1 LKVVVRAMG
10 CQQPASMSELVQ
22 RIPTGLW
29 DNLQELVW
37 RMDNAFIRDVASIT
51 KIPYS
56 DLRKVIPTRGTST
69 RIPSDGNEPWWNG
82 LTCRMSVR
90 RPGGMWVRCS
100 GTAFEGACCFKH
112 RSLDG
117 KLRFPDGVA
126 PFDSPALVNLP
137 RRVPIRVED
146 VVYWVIEGT
155 QFSEV
160 YNIDGDVVKG
170 IMINYKERWVL
181 PTDEN

>member
-1 LKVVVRAMG
+1 MKVTPMTEV
-10 CQQPASMSELVQ
+10 VQ
-22 RIPTGLW
+22 RIPTALW
-29 DNLQELVW
+29 THLEEITW
-37 RMDNAFIRDVASIT
+37 RMDNAFLRDISQIT
-51 KIPYS
+51 KLPLT
-56 DLRKVIPTRGTST
+56 DLRKVIPSRGTNT
-69 RIPSDGNEPWWNG
+69 RLLTEDTEPWWHG
-82 LTCRMSVR
+82 LTCCMSLLQA
-90 RPGGMWVRCS
+90 GGMWVRCN

-126 PFDSPALVNLP
+126 PFDSPALVDLP

-181 PTDEN
+181 PTYQN